1 MSGRTRYLVGAAAGL
16 LILAGTAVPTFAADP
31 TPTVAPCGV
40 AVQRGGG
47 MGAGPWGGVGPSDAV
62 TGLLGLDAAQ
72 IAEQRQDGRS
82 LVAIAQTKGIAEAKL
97 VETVIADR
105 KAQLDARVK
114 AGTLTQA
121 QEDLLLQRMQTQV
134 KTAVERTAVGPMG
147 PQAGA
152 GQGMGPSGTGQR
164 LQSQSGQSDTSQGF
178 GRGMGAG
185 ARARAS
191 R

>member
-1 MSGRTRYLVGAAAGL
+1 MNSKTRYLVGAAAGL

-31 TPTVAPCGV
+31 TPTAAPCGD

-72 IAEQRQDGRS
+72 IAEQRQDGKS
-82 LVAIAQTKGIAEAKL
+82 LVEIAQTKGVAEAKL

-105 KAQLDARVK
+105 KSQLDARVK

-121 QEDLLLQRMQTQV
+121 QEDLMLQRMQTQV

-164 LQSQSGQSDTSQGF
+164 LQSQSGQSGTSQGF